1 MAHETSHWYSLHV
14 SGRTGR
20 RVLVIDDDELSR
32 EVLSLLLVGEGYSVD
47 VTGSGDEA
55 LLSAGNA
62 DAPPDIVLMD
72 MQMPGISGEELGRR
86 LRELCGAS
94 TQLIAM
100 SGSRSEAGE
109 SRAFDAFLLKP
120 FSMAELGRTLEARAG
135 RLSQEPSEAGFGVAL
150 PEEVLDAQ
158 IFGKF
163 QAMVGKEPLR
173 ELYGLCLSD
182 AEKQLAVMR
191 AAAAA
196 SDDAAFRKSA
206 HVIKGSLGMLG
217 AQELRRMCGLL
228 EEVGLNGAYAA
239 TLADFPAA
247 LERLRGMLIALG
259 VQL

>member
-1 MAHETSHWYSLHV
+1 M
-14 SGRTGR
+14 
-20 RVLVIDDDELSR
+20 IDDDELSR

-47 VTGSGDEA
+47 VTGSGEEA
-55 LLSAGNA
+55 LLSVGNA
-62 DAPPDIVLMD
+62 DAAPDIVLID

-86 LRELCGAS
+86 LRELCDAS

-120 FSMAELGRTLEARAG
+120 FSIAEFGRTLEARGG
-135 RLSQEPSEAGFGVAL
+135 RPWPEVSEAGRDIAS
-150 PEEVLDAQ
+150 PEEVLDQQ
-158 IFGKF
+158 IFKAF
-163 QAMVGKEPLR
+163 EARVGKEPLR

-182 AEKQLAVMR
+182 AGKQLTAMRGAV
-191 AAAAA
+191 AA

-206 HVIKGSLGMLG
+206 HTIKGSLGMLG
-217 AQELRRMCGLL
+217 ARELQGRCGLL